1 MNAQFFTLLPVVY
14 LLLVS
19 IPILFFDVKQR
30 RVPNKYT
37 LPALYLWLIGTTI
50 SVFITGEWLWSLVIP
65 IAIAI
70 PVLLLFMVISNWGFI
85 GMGDVKLIVIMALTL
100 SYKSLWVWLVISVV
114 PLVLATIA
122 MLIIH
127 LFFGRKDDIRLAP
140 FVYFVYAVVVAVLF
154 LN

>member
-30 RVPNKYT
+30 RVPNQYT

-70 PVLLLFMVISNWGFI
+70 PVLLLFVVLNDKGFI

-100 SYKSLWVWLVISVV
+100 SYKSLWVWLLIPVI

-122 MLIIH
+122 MLIVS
-127 LFFGRKDDIRLAP
+127 LVFRGKDDIRLAP

>member
-1 MNAQFFTLLPVVY
+1 MNTQALLLTPVVY

-50 SVFITGEWLWSLVIP
+50 YVFITGEWLWSLVIP
-65 IAIAI
+65 IAIAL
-70 PVLLLFMVISNWGFI
+70 PVLILFVVLNDKGFI

-100 SYKSLWVWLVISVV
+100 SYKSLWVWLLIPVI

-122 MLIIH
+122 MVIIY
-127 LFFGRKDDIRLAP
+127 LFSRRQGDIRLAP
-140 FVYFVYAVVVAVLF
+140 FIYFVYAVVVAVLF

>member
-65 IAIAI
+65 IAIAL
-70 PVLLLFMVISNWGFI
+70 PVLILFVVLNDKGFI

-100 SYKSLWVWLVISVV
+100 SYKSLWVWLAI
-114 PLVLATIA
+114 PIIPMVLATIA
-122 MLIIH
+122 MLII
-127 LFFGRKDDIRLAP
+127 RRQSDIRLAP